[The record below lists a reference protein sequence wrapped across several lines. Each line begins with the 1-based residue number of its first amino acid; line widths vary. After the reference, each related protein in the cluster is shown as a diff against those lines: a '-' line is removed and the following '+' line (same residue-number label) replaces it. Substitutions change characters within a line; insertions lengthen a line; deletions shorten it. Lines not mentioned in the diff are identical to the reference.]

1 MIIKGKKDQNLN
13 ILILEYVYMY
23 DLLYY
28 IVTSVNVL
36 LKRREVASKQIKA

>member
-36 LKRREVASKQIKA
+36 LKRREVASKQIKT